1 MPFLAKTPFAA
12 PIQISLLLG
21 ATLLSACGNR
31 LDTAKVEADIKA
43 DIERQG
49 RRLSLAAVNCP
60 TDVSRQ
66 TNGYFRCVGQLKPE
80 GEFTINVVQTD
91 SQGTVEWEVPNSTV
105 MLNLAKV
112 ENEIQEGLTKAISKR
127 ALVDCGSEAYRANQ
141 AGDRFE
147 CQIVGGVNAGSD
159 QINAVLVKVDPDG
172 NLSWQEI
179 RQSSQ
184 AVAAA
189 SAAPAGAAAAPK
201 TSAAPPAAA
210 PKSAPAVA
218 PTTGNGVVERPYVP
232 GDSD

>member
-1 MPFLAKTPFAA
+1 MPFLAKMLPSA
-12 PIQISLLLG
+12 PVQMSLLLA

-60 TDVSRQ
+60 SDVSRQ

-112 ENEIQEGLTKAISKR
+112 ESEIQEGLTKAISKR
-127 ALVDCGSEAYRANQ
+127 ALVDCGSEAYRPNQ

-147 CQIVGGVNAGSD
+147 CQIVGGVSTGTE
-159 QINAVLVKVDPDG
+159 QINTVLVKIDPDG
-172 NLSWQEI
+172 NLNWQEI
-179 RQSSQ
+179 RQPSQ
-184 AVAAA
+184 TVAAA
-189 SAAPAGAAAAPK
+189 PAAGTAAAPKTLAPTAAAAPK
-201 TSAAPPAAA
+201 TAAPA
-210 PKSAPAVA
+210 
-218 PTTGNGVVERPYVP
+218 TGNGVVERPYVP